1 MFERENNDVYVEVRE
16 KDVRATVAGRARS
29 LLVVSLE
36 YRR

>member
-1 MFERENNDVYVEVRE
+1 MVETESNDVYAEVRE
-16 KDVRATVAGRARS
+16 EDVRATVAGRARS

>member
-1 MFERENNDVYVEVRE
+1 MVETEDYNVYAEVRE